1 MEKYKYG
8 PLVYITINN
17 TEEDGNFY
25 WAGETPVGYD
35 NLGIP
40 IDSKGDQCLPINCPL
55 HPHHVPTKYIK
66 NEVLNEDIPDYTSFK
81 PWFDDHFLVVTDY
94 QLKKY
99 VLRWYSL
106 RQNKFKSENYRKL
119 LTEKLSI
126 DEMID
131 RIWPDEPT
139 S

>member
-8 PLVYITINN
+8 PLVYITVND

-55 HPHHVPTKYIK
+55 HPHYSPEVPVFNHI
-66 NEVLNEDIPDYTSFK
+66 LNDSIPDYKSIK
-81 PWFDDHFLVVTDY
+81 GWFDDHFLIVTEH

-106 RQNKFKSENYRKL
+106 RQDKFKSENYRKL
-119 LTEKLSI
+119 LREKLSI
-126 DEMID
+126 DEMIY
-131 RIWPDEPT
+131 RIWPDEQK